1 MNELGLI
8 WIWLHCIYFIRLCK
22 INYFF
27 TKKCF
32 CIVYE
37 VYSMLIATYSIMLCI
52 NNLCFNTI
60 ELVFITRT
68 CITVYLHGFIKRR
81 SFFRR
86 VFPRWMTHRVFP
98 RWMSGYSCIVYN
110 PAIPGQPK
118 RLLVSKII
126 DYLLDNLCYN

>member
-1 MNELGLI
+1 
-8 WIWLHCIYFIRLCK
+8 
-22 INYFF
+22 
-27 TKKCF
+27 
-32 CIVYE
+32 
-37 VYSMLIATYSIMLCI
+37 MLIATYSIMLCI

-86 VFPRWMTHRVFP
+86 VFPRWM
-98 RWMSGYSCIVYN
+98 SGYSCIVYN